1 MSVNA
6 FKHDLGS
13 AGCQPAVLG
22 SLPSTR
28 SASGSTFRE
37 SLHGLNCRRAAGRLP
52 AAAGWQP
59 ALPKDFIA

>member
-1 MSVNA
+1 MTFVA
-6 FKHDLGS
+6 WQKALGS

-28 SASGSTFRE
+28 FAGFNFSE
-37 SLHGLNCRRAAGRLP
+37 LLDGLLSRHAAGKLP

-59 ALPKDFIA
+59 ALPKKR

>member
-1 MSVNA
+1 MRVAATNKA
-6 FKHDLGS
+6 LGS

-28 SASGSTFRE
+28 FARVIVPELFLCPLSK
-37 SLHGLNCRRAAGRLP
+37 RAAGKLP

-59 ALPKDFIA
+59 AIPSQQ

>member
-1 MSVNA
+1 MSACALKKV
-6 FKHDLGS
+6 LGS

-28 SASGSTFRE
+28 FASVISGEEFCG
-37 SLHGLNCRRAAGRLP
+37 LHCRRAAGKLP

-59 ALPKDFIA
+59 ALPIQK

>member
-1 MSVNA
+1 MSARALN
-6 FKHDLGS
+6 KGLGS

-28 SASGSTFRE
+28 FVSVISGGKF
-37 SLHGLNCRRAAGRLP
+37 HGLHCRRAARKLP

-59 ALPKDFIA
+59 AIPNQE

>member
-1 MSVNA
+1 MSVRALN
-6 FKHDLGS
+6 KGLGS

-28 SASGSTFRE
+28 FAFLVLRDVFHR
-37 SLHGLNCRRAAGRLP
+37 LRCRRAAGKLP

-59 ALPKDFIA
+59 AIPNQE

>member
-1 MSVNA
+1 MMLFASTA
-6 FKHDLGS
+6 LGS

-28 SASGSTFRE
+28 FGCVFPGDGFV
-37 SLHGLNCRRAAGRLP
+37 GLLLRHAAGKLP

-59 ALPKDFIA
+59 ALPIQE

>member
-1 MSVNA
+1 VKFVA
-6 FKHDLGS
+6 WQKVLGS

-28 SASGSTFRE
+28 FARVISWNLFDCP
-37 SLHGLNCRRAAGRLP
+37 NCRQAAGKLP

-59 ALPKDFIA
+59 ALPKEK